1 MLRLT
6 ILWTL
11 CLFLA
16 PLLVLQGLLVRAR
29 TVALPAA
36 RGPSNGQV
44 GEGSSSLLLLGI
56 GDSVI
61 EGLGVANVEEALTRQ
76 LALKLHQ
83 QNSRPILWQT
93 QGRNGDRVRDLIAR
107 LPLLDGVEPDLVL
120 VSIGVN
126 DVSHLTSV
134 TRWQWEVTHLIAELK
149 LRFSAPIVFLGIPPM
164 GQFSA
169 LPQPL
174 RFALGVRARLLD
186 QTLQQA
192 AKLLSGIYWFDTA
205 SGFQAQ
211 LLARD
216 GYHPGPLACESL
228 ATALSLQFGELLN
241 SPVQGSTQGAP
252 PVNWGVK

>member
-1 MLRLT
+1 M
-6 ILWTL
+6 
-11 CLFLA
+11 
-16 PLLVLQGLLVRAR
+16 
-29 TVALPAA
+29 ALPAA

-61 EGLGVANVEEALTRQ
+61 EGLGVAHVEEALTRQ

>member
-1 MLRLT
+1 M
-6 ILWTL
+6 
-11 CLFLA
+11 
-16 PLLVLQGLLVRAR
+16 
-29 TVALPAA
+29 ALPAA

-56 GDSVI
+56 GDSII
-61 EGLGVANVEEALTRQ
+61 EGLGVAHVEEALTRQ

>member
-29 TVALPAA
+29 TVVLPAA
-36 RGPSNGQV
+36 RGPSRGRV
-44 GEGSSSLLLLGI
+44 GEGASSQLLLGI

-61 EGLGVANVEEALTRQ
+61 EGVGVAHVDEALTRQ
-76 LALKLHQ
+76 FAVKLQ
-83 QNSRPILWQT
+83 AQDDRPILWQT

-107 LPLLDGVEPDLVL
+107 LPLLDDVEPDLVL
-120 VSIGVN
+120 VSIGGN

-192 AKLLSGIYWFDTA
+192 AKLLAGIYWFDTA
-205 SGFQAQ
+205 SDFQAQ
-211 LLARD
+211 QLAPD
-216 GYHPGPLACESL
+216 GYHPGPIACESL
-228 ATALSLQFGELLN
+228 AAALSLQFGQLLN
-241 SPVQGSTQGAP
+241 SPVKGSTQEVP
-252 PVNWGVK
+252 PVNWGAK

>member
-36 RGPSNGQV
+36 LGPSNGQV

-61 EGLGVANVEEALTRQ
+61 EGLGVAHVEEALTRQ

-83 QNSRPILWQT
+83 QNSRPILLQT

-241 SPVQGSTQGAP
+241 SPVQGSTQAAP